1 MFYVNLHCFSYDD
14 YDTII
19 VKKNQKDDINDDNDD
34 EYEDR
39 KKPAVCF
46 MLTSSAHILYIPTGT
61 NTRQSP

>member
-19 VKKNQKDDINDDNDD
+19 VKKNEKDD